1 MGEAYTFITSQ
12 FKEIPNRICYLPQ
25 HLVLTKSETS
35 ARPSP
40 YTPVALKKCS
50 CYPSLSDHQREETTF
65 AMRLFPITMAL
76 TGYLFIAE
84 TAFIELGASNVSCHE
99 VLTQKS
105 SAMILNNSQFEP
117 SKAKPKD
124 GFDKPVNTDRFQEIK
139 FLEEKLE
146 LILEEM
152 KSFIHAKLF
161 DSAGFHLQADSL
173 FSQLTNIRD
182 LAEVTLSPLQSTLQG
197 TVFARIRYVTSV
209 FFLLVDS
216 AEILEFYSAENGP
229 AQKMVAR
236 LIILNLKLMRLF
248 DSQGQPVSS
257 RCNYVETVARLATRK
272 KELEDKFGGF
282 KVPSRLRRVFDF
294 YSAQADASL
303 STLAETI
310 PHFEI

>member
-1 MGEAYTFITSQ
+1 
-12 FKEIPNRICYLPQ
+12 
-25 HLVLTKSETS
+25 
-35 ARPSP
+35 
-40 YTPVALKKCS
+40 
-50 CYPSLSDHQREETTF
+50 
-65 AMRLFPITMAL
+65 MRLFLITMAL

-84 TAFIELGASNVSCHE
+84 SVSIKLGASNVSCHE

-105 SAMILNNSQFEP
+105 PVMILDNSQFEP
-117 SKAKPKD
+117 TKAKSED
-124 GFDKPVNTDRFQEIK
+124 GFDKPVKTDHFQEIR

-161 DSAGFHLQADSL
+161 DSAGFHLLADSL
-173 FSQLTNIRD
+173 FSQLTSIRD
-182 LAEVTLSPLQSTLQG
+182 LAEVTLSPLQSLLQG

-209 FFLLVDS
+209 FYLLVDS
-216 AEILEFYSAENGP
+216 AELLDFYLVKNGP
-229 AQKMVAR
+229 AQKLVAR

-248 DSQGQPVSS
+248 DSQGQPILS
-257 RCNYVETVARLATRK
+257 RCNYIDTVARLATRK

-282 KVPSRLRRVFDF
+282 KVSNRLRRVFAF